1 MKKKLILTLGIL
13 LTSSLINSGLYV
25 SAASNIAAFPGAE
38 GGGKYATG
46 GRGGSVYYVTNL
58 NDSGSGSFRDA
69 VSKPN
74 RIVLFKV
81 GGTIEL
87 KSDVVVS
94 SNITIAGQTAPGGA
108 GITLKNFKVGLGG
121 SNIIMRFISS
131 RPGERGKY
139 AEYDAL
145 GGDNGS
151 NSIVDHC
158 SFGWANDE
166 QWGLY
171 SNNLNYTTQWSVIGP
186 SNSFSYHKKGIHG
199 FAIMLGKGNCSWHHN
214 MIVDNVSR
222 NFRGKVEGTYTADFV
237 NNVIYNWAYQTAYGT
252 IGHLNYVGNYLKM
265 GPNTKGG
272 YNYIS
277 IDSTTKPENFKMYL
291 AGNRFVDNNN
301 KDYKTLSSNNWS
313 GITYASS
320 TGRNESNVKS
330 ITPFQIISKGTDISV
345 VNKAES
351 AESAYDNVLK
361 YSGAGINS
369 ESRTA
374 IDKQVMN
381 EAKNGTGQLVG
392 ARAYREANSSQKS
405 TIDKYGIKCGVKF
418 NYPSAITSGA
428 PTDSDNDGMPDW
440 WENERGLNPKNAS
453 DAKGDYC
460 NKGYTNIEYYLND
473 LTVDAFPSGTVN
485 TSPKKNW
492 NSSIEPGQSIEFG
505 VQGNG
510 NANSTINYLIN

>member
-1 MKKKLILTLGIL
+1 
-13 LTSSLINSGLYV
+13 
-25 SAASNIAAFPGAE
+25 
-38 GGGKYATG
+38 
-46 GRGGSVYYVTNL
+46 
-58 NDSGSGSFRDA
+58 
-69 VSKPN
+69 
-74 RIVLFKV
+74 
-81 GGTIEL
+81 
-87 KSDVVVS
+87 
-94 SNITIAGQTAPGGA
+94 
-108 GITLKNFKVGLGG
+108 
-121 SNIIMRFISS
+121 
-131 RPGERGKY
+131 
-139 AEYDAL
+139 
-145 GGDNGS
+145 
-151 NSIVDHC
+151 
-158 SFGWANDE
+158 
-166 QWGLY
+166 
-171 SNNLNYTTQWSVIGP
+171 
-186 SNSFSYHKKGIHG
+186 
-199 FAIMLGKGNCSWHHN
+199 MLGKGNCSWHHN

-392 ARAYREANSSQKS
+392 ARAYREANSLS
-405 TIDKYGIKCGVKF
+405 INMV
-418 NYPSAITSGA
+418 
-428 PTDSDNDGMPDW
+428 
-440 WENERGLNPKNAS
+440 LNV
-453 DAKGDYC
+453 
-460 NKGYTNIEYYLND
+460 E
-473 LTVDAFPSGTVN
+473 
-485 TSPKKNW
+485 
-492 NSSIEPGQSIEFG
+492 
-505 VQGNG
+505 
-510 NANSTINYLIN
+510 